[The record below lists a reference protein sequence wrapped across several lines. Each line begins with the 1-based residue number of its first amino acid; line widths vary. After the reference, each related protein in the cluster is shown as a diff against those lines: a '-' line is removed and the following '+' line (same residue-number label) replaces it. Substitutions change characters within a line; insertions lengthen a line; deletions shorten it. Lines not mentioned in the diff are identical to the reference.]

1 MSIENTLERLA
12 LAAEGILA
20 ALNGGAAAA
29 SKPAAAPA
37 AGAKAAAPAAASKPA
52 AKAPKH
58 TREELSALAGE
69 YKEKTSKEDA
79 KALIK
84 KLGKVDLLK
93 ELPEGKIDEV
103 YDGITAAITALDEA
117 GEPATTE
124 EDI

>member
-37 AGAKAAAPAAASKPA
+37 ATTKATPAATTKATP
-52 AKAPKH
+52 KAPKH
-58 TREELSALAGE
+58 SREELSALAGE